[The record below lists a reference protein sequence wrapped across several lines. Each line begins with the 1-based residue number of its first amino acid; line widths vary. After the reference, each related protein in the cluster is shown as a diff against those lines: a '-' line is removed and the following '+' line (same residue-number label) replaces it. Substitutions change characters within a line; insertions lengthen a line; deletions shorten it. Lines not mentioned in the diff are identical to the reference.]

1 MARRLDRIEEEAL
14 RLGWKSRAAL
24 AERLLESLESASD
37 SRSEREWLDEAER
50 RDREIDMGAN
60 VDAIPARVLL
70 RRMKSEIAR
79 KRRTR

>member
-14 RLGWKSRAAL
+14 RLGSKSRAAL
-24 AERLLESLESASD
+24 AERLLQSLESASD